1 MHCCVAEP
9 CNICIITGMNFRHLR
24 TFVSVAEAGGFARAL
39 NRLHLSQPA
48 ASRQIHALEAELGV
62 SLFDRIGRGMRLTA
76 EGEDLLR
83 QSRLVLAEA
92 DALHQRARALK
103 GGDTGVL
110 RVGATPQAIE
120 NLLADFLKR
129 YARSFPDVEVHLVED
144 GGARLPTRLEHG
156 DIHFAIM
163 PTGDER
169 FEGHLLYPM
178 HVFAVFPKTHPLS
191 RRAVLDVTELAK
203 HRLMVGSGFASHV
216 WFEAACQ
223 VAHVKPHIVLESAA
237 PHTLIALVRAGYGI
251 AVLPSPASM
260 PSETIRAVPLVHRGV
275 SIGRWARV
283 AWDAQRFL
291 PPYAERFALDL
302 AAYCAKTFPGRE
314 LIRRVP
320 PLPKPK
326 EEPGRRK

>member
-1 MHCCVAEP
+1 
-9 CNICIITGMNFRHLR
+9 MNFRHLR
-24 TFVSVAEAGGFARAL
+24 TFVQVAEAGGFSRAL
-39 NRLHLSQPA
+39 HRLHLSQPA

-83 QSRLVLAEA
+83 QSRLVLADAE
-92 DALHQRARALK
+92 ALHERARALR

-120 NLLADFLKR
+120 NLLASFLKR
-129 YARSFPDVEVHLVED
+129 YRRRYPEVDVHFVED
-144 GGARLPTRLEHG
+144 GGARLPGRLEHG
-156 DIHFAIM
+156 DVNLAIM

-169 FEGHLLYPM
+169 FDGRLLYPM
-178 HVFAVFPKTHPLS
+178 HVFAVLPRTHRLS
-191 RRAVLDVTELAK
+191 RRSVLEITDLADD
-203 HRLMVGSGFASHV
+203 RLMVGSGFASRV

-223 VAHVKPHIVLESAA
+223 LAHVKPDIVLESAA

-260 PSETIRAVPLVHRGV
+260 PREAVRAVPLVHRGLP
-275 SIGRWARV
+275 IGRWARV
-283 AWDAQRFL
+283 AWAPQRL
-291 PPYAERFALDL
+291 LAPYAEGFVDDL

-314 LIRRVP
+314 LVRRVQP
-320 PLPKPK
+320 IPRP
-326 EEPGRRK
+326 EETQKRRPARDAGR